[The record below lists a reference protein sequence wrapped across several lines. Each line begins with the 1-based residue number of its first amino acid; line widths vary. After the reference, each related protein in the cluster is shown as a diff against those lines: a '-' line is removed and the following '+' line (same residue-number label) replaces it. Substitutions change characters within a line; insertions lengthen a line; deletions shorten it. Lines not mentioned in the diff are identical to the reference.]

1 MTTVLTDA
9 DLERLPTMKIALGT
23 MERAFQMSARG
34 ELISPPR
41 HHVSFGKFGDLV
53 FTIGGSIGNEPAAGF
68 RAYDTFGGG
77 DRTQIVAVWSAASAE
92 LQGIVLGR
100 RLGEIRTG
108 AIGGIAIKYMSAP
121 DANQLGL
128 IGTGHQARTQLEAAA
143 SVRDL
148 ELVRVYSRAP
158 EKRSAFAAEM
168 QRRLNME
175 VRPVES
181 AQAAVEAADI
191 VICATTSPVP
201 VLATEWLKPGTHI
214 NAVGPKTRN
223 AHELGADIADKVDI
237 VATDSVEQ
245 IQAFSE
251 PFFLADEFSEDRVI
265 DLADIVAGRTEIRE
279 QAQQTTLF
287 CSTGLAGTEV
297 LLASEVVAAHRK
309 KERR

>member
-1 MTTVLTDA
+1 
-9 DLERLPTMKIALGT
+9 
-23 MERAFQMSARG
+23 
-34 ELISPPR
+34 
-41 HHVSFGKFGDLV
+41 
-53 FTIGGSIGNEPAAGF
+53 
-68 RAYDTFGGG
+68 
-77 DRTQIVAVWSAASAE
+77 
-92 LQGIVLGR
+92 
-100 RLGEIRTG
+100 
-108 AIGGIAIKYMSAP
+108 
-121 DANQLGL
+121 
-128 IGTGHQARTQLEAAA
+128 
-143 SVRDL
+143 
-148 ELVRVYSRAP
+148 
-158 EKRSAFAAEM
+158 
-168 QRRLNME
+168 
-175 VRPVES
+175 
-181 AQAAVEAADI
+181 
-191 VICATTSPVP
+191 